1 MKAKVYTL
9 TAELGSV
16 KSTRTFEQ
24 VSDEA
29 ATFDAI
35 NFIMDEAHLKQN
47 GPWAKGHIMLVNSKG
62 EVLQKMEAKAA

>member
-1 MKAKVYTL
+1 MSKYTL

-16 KSTRTFEQ
+16 TSTRTFEQ

-35 NFIMDEAHLKQN
+35 NFIMDEAHLKQT
-47 GPWAKGHIMLVNSKG
+47 GPWAKGKIVLMNSRGK
-62 EVLQKMEAKAA
+62 VLQEMAAK